1 MREMAQLEAFLAYRD
16 ETGLSNREKI
26 DKYRKVIRRTA
37 ATDRSRSYEAAD
49 AADDLTRYGIVAEAD
64 KLIGFGIHIF
74 NEDIYPLQSFEIYL
88 RGCDLSGLLDLSG
101 CADLLYVDL
110 YHNRIEDIF
119 LQDLPEVRILGL
131 QDNRISHLDV
141 SEMPLVLGID
151 AGQNALTELDV
162 RQNPELRELYVND
175 NRLTEIDLSAC
186 PELKYFYCH
195 NNGITALD
203 TTANP
208 KLRHL
213 NAMHN
218 PLKTI
223 RALAPQN
230 GAGLPL
236 ELTAGDGGYVGL
248 RFNPVYNAQ
257 WKETGEWEQ
266 LYEAVPQPGHV
277 FAGWYENGRRVSEE
291 TQWKDEYGTSRILQA
306 VFRPEGE

>member
-26 DKYRKVIRRTA
+26 DRYRKVIRRTA

-110 YHNRIEDIF
+110 YHNWIEDIF

-266 LYEAVPQPGHV
+266 LYEAVPQPGYV
-277 FAGWYENGRRVSEE
+277 FAGWFENGRRVSEE

>member
-26 DKYRKVIRRTA
+26 DRYRKVIRRTA
-37 ATDRSRSYEAAD
+37 ATDRSRSYEAAE

-175 NRLTEIDLSAC
+175 NRLTEIGLSAC

-218 PLKTI
+218 PMKTI

>member
-88 RGCDLSGLLDLSG
+88 RGCELSGLLDLSG

-218 PLKTI
+218 PMKTI

-266 LYEAVPQPGHV
+266 LYEAVPQPGYV